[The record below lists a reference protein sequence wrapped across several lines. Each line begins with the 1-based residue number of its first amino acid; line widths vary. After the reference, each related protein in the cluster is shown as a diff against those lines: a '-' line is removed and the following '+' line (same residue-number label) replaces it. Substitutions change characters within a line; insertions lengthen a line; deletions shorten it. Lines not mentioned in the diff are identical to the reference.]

1 MNLVQLISKNKYS
14 KNSYILLGDWKLL
27 LRTRSKSLDLYLF
40 LLFTYLVTAVFQYI
54 INVFWVQIGN
64 ILVSITLVT
73 ALIWRTES
81 FTIYVPVQFLM
92 FLSMYPFDLSLL
104 LALVMGSYGLI
115 ASLLFGVI
123 WRIDPNFNRFR
134 DWVKFFLQ
142 SFLILLGFQLLQF
155 MILNLLHEFF
165 THMLLS
171 SLLNIAWVVMVSPLL
186 ISYLID
192 NEISVANFARYVL
205 DTISYYSSHAY
216 LLLLAF
222 IGIPVLQVLSFKF
235 FSHPV
240 ELFWL
245 TLSFPIYIAYRFEK
259 NFVSIYTVYDSMV
272 IIITSIIF
280 QPTLEESLIYIL
292 NLAVSLIVFSI
303 LASNERKLRKDQYE
317 VQAMVLKIKSS
328 NNLAELA
335 GGIAHDFNNTLQ
347 AVLGSAELLKLEYNE
362 DLVDA
367 IIGRVEVGMELT
379 KELLSLSR
387 RNPGRVTTFSIDEVV
402 RSFAVI
408 QNRIMKRKWVIK
420 LDLNSRR
427 NITMNRHQLINIL
440 LNLIA
445 NSRDAMKDGGEIW
458 IRTRES
464 YQDGRDLLNSYLP
477 SGRYIILEI
486 QDTGIGIPK
495 KSLNDIFVP
504 YFTTKSERGSGL
516 GLPSVRGLIEA
527 NNGYIDVE
535 SVLGEG
541 TKVTL
546 YIPPSHEEIKGDRQ
560 ELSEWPVIEG
570 QICVIDDDEQI
581 RETLGMYLSSKGYSV
596 VTFNSAGEFL
606 DSPNRESS
614 GLVITDIIMEGKGG
628 IDIVK
633 EMRMSDIQTPCIL
646 ISGYQDGTK
655 KELPQEVS
663 IRYLQKPF
671 SFADLQKEITRI
683 MSSVSKN

>member
-1 MNLVQLISKNKYS
+1 MNLVQLISKN
-14 KNSYILLGDWKLL
+14 SYILLQDWKLL
-27 LRTRSKSLDLYLF
+27 LSTRSKNLDLHLF
-40 LLFTYLVTAVFQYI
+40 LFFTYLVTAIFQWT

-81 FTIYVPVQFLM
+81 FTIYVPVQFLI

-123 WRIDPNFNRFR
+123 WRIDPSFNRFR

-155 MILNLLHEFF
+155 MILNLHHELF

-192 NEISVANFARYVL
+192 TEISVATFARYVL
-205 DTISYYSSHAY
+205 DAISPYSSQVY

-222 IGIPVLQVLSFKF
+222 VGIPTLQILSFKF
-235 FSHPV
+235 FLHPV

-245 TLSFPIYIAYRFEK
+245 TLTFPIYIAYRFEK

-272 IIITSIIF
+272 IIIMSIIF
-280 QPTLEESLIYIL
+280 HPSFEEILIYIL
-292 NLAVSLIVFSI
+292 NLAISLIVVSI

-317 VQAMVLKIKSS
+317 MQAMVLKIKSS

-347 AVLGSAELLKLEYNE
+347 ALLGSAELLKLEYNE

-408 QNRIMKRKWVIK
+408 QNRIMRRKWVLK

-427 NITMNRHQLINIL
+427 NITMNRYQLINIL
-440 LNLIA
+440 QNLVT

-458 IRTRES
+458 IRTHES
-464 YQDGRDLLNSYLP
+464 YQDAHDLLNTYLP
-477 SGRYIILEI
+477 SGRYILLEI

-495 KSLNDIFVP
+495 KSLSDIFIP
-504 YFTTKSERGSGL
+504 YFTTKKERGSGL

-535 SVLGEG
+535 STLGEG

-546 YIPPSHEEIKGDRQ
+546 YIPPSYEEIEVDRQ
-560 ELSEWPVIEG
+560 ELSEWPMIEG

-581 RETLGMYLSSKGYSV
+581 RETLTMYLSSKGYSV
-596 VTFNSAGEFL
+596 VTFASGVEFL
-606 DSPNRESS
+606 DSPNLESS

-628 IDIVK
+628 IEIVK
-633 EMRMSDIQTPCIL
+633 EIRASDLQTPCIL
-646 ISGYQDGTK
+646 ISGYQNVTK
-655 KELPQEVS
+655 KELPQEVN

-671 SFADLQKEITRI
+671 SFADLQKEINRL
-683 MSSVSKN
+683 MSNISKN